1 MGVIFYTV
9 GFIAATNPFLSAILT
24 EVLLLEGYTSL
35 VFQVN
40 LGAGFSPWIVPPW
53 VVTVV
58 FHLLFSLLL
67 VRMSVRF
74 VRRKR

>member
-1 MGVIFYTV
+1 MGVLFYTL
-9 GFIAATNPFLSAILT
+9 GFIAVTNPFVSAVLT

-53 VVTVV
+53 LVTVV
-58 FHLLFSLLL
+58 FHTLFSLLL
-67 VRMSVRF
+67 IRLSIRF